1 MAATKTVAEIAKI
14 IQYEPEV
21 LLKLLKEIDPSVNDV
36 NSIVS
41 GEQYRLLTQAIKKK
55 KQAPTKSSQKF
66 VSTQKILAKE
76 ALSKP
81 EEETKKTSKEAPVK
95 ATAKA
100 DPAKEEAPSKPTT
113 EKFAVMTVETV
124 DAISEFKKK
133 PKKKGPHAQVDKE
146 QEPVAVAEKPVFNT
160 NKTLFLKPLMTPKEL
175 AHQMG
180 IKEKELIK
188 ALFKMNIMITVNQN
202 IDQDTAQLVAEEL
215 GFTCKVANDEYKEL
229 DYAANIHDELEL
241 KPRNVVVTIM
251 GHVDHGKT
259 SLLDY
264 IRTTR
269 VQAKEAGGITQHI
282 GAYEVK
288 TDVGNITFLDTPGH
302 EAFTSMRA
310 RGAKI
315 TDIVIL
321 IVAADDGVMPQT
333 QEAIKHAKAA
343 GVPIIVAINK
353 CDKPNVDIEKVKNQL
368 TQFDLT
374 PEEWGGETMVVPV
387 SAKTGEGIDALLEG
401 ISLNAEMLDLKA
413 PVNGPIQSFVI
424 ESKLEKGR
432 GTVVSLL
439 VQSGTLNIGD
449 IVLADQTFGRIRS
462 IMNDQGK
469 RLNSAT
475 PGMPVEITGLATP
488 PSAGEK
494 VIVVDNEKKARQIAD
509 ERISQSKQ
517 QKSYE
522 QQKSMLDIFS
532 NIKEHQNSTVLNVIV
547 KADVHGS
554 VEAIEDALNNVG
566 NDEASVKVISSG
578 VGAITE
584 NDANLA
590 LSSGAIL
597 IGFNVRADAIARK
610 IIEQNNELNV
620 FYFNIIYN
628 LIEKVTNALKG
639 LVGPLKDEKIIGYA
653 LVKAVFSSSSF
664 GAVAGCMVTEGMLK
678 KDAPIRV
685 LRNDVVI
692 FEGKLESLRHYQSN
706 VKEVKAGSECGVGVQ
721 DYNDIKE
728 QDQIEAFEII
738 EKEVVF

>member
-36 NSIVS
+36 DSVVS

-55 KQAPTKSSQKF
+55 KQAPSKSTQKF

-76 ALSKP
+76 ALQKKEQKP
-81 EEETKKTSKEAPVK
+81 I
-95 ATAKA
+95 
-100 DPAKEEAPSKPTT
+100 AKENEAKINHQPAVEPQEEPAQPAFERFA
-113 EKFAVMTVETV
+113 EKAIETV
-124 DAISEFKKK
+124 DAIPEIKKK
-133 PKKKGPHAQVDKE
+133 PKKKGPGAQIEKAP
-146 QEPVAVAEKPVFNT
+146 EPVVEKPVFNT

-188 ALFKMNIMITVNQN
+188 ALFKMNIMITVNQH

-215 GFTCKVANDEYKEL
+215 GFTCKVANEEYQEL
-229 DYAANIHDELEL
+229 DYAANIHDELDL

-264 IRTTR
+264 IRSTR

-302 EAFTSMRA
+302 EAFTAMRA

-321 IVAADDGVMPQT
+321 IVAADDGIMPQT

-353 CDKPNVDIEKVKNQL
+353 CDKPNVDLEKVKNQL
-368 TQFDLT
+368 TQYDLT
-374 PEEWGGETMVVPV
+374 PEEWGGETMVVPI
-387 SAKTGEGIDALLEG
+387 SAKTGEGVDALLEG

-413 PVNGPIQSFVI
+413 PVNGPIQAFVI
-424 ESKLEKGR
+424 ESRLEKGR

-439 VQSGTLNIGD
+439 IQSGTLNIGD

-462 IMNDQGK
+462 IMDDQGK
-469 RLNSAT
+469 RLDCAT
-475 PGMPVEITGLATP
+475 PGMPIEVTGLATP
-488 PSAGEK
+488 PNAGDK
-494 VIVVDNEKKARQIAD
+494 VIVVDSEKKARQLAD
-509 ERISQSKQ
+509 ERINQSKQ
-517 QKSYE
+517 QKTFE
-522 QQKSMLDIFS
+522 QQKTMLDIFT
-532 NIKEHQNSTVLNVIV
+532 NIKEHQNNTVLNVIV

-554 VEAIEDALNNVG
+554 IEAIEDALSKVG
-566 NDEASVKVISSG
+566 NEEASVKVISSG

-590 LSSGAIL
+590 LSSGAVL

-610 IIEQNNELNV
+610 IIEQHSELNV

-653 LVKAVFSSSSF
+653 LVKAVFSSSTF
-664 GAVAGCMVTEGMLK
+664 GAIAGCTVTEGLLK

-685 LRNDVVI
+685 LRNDIVI

-728 QDQIEAFEII
+728 NDQIEAFEII

>member
-1 MAATKTVAEIAKI
+1 LAATKTVAEIAKI

-36 NSIVS
+36 DSVVS

-55 KQAPTKSSQKF
+55 KQAPSKSTQKF

-76 ALSKP
+76 ALQKKEQKP
-81 EEETKKTSKEAPVK
+81 I
-95 ATAKA
+95 
-100 DPAKEEAPSKPTT
+100 AKENEAKINHQPAVEPKEEPAQPAFERFA
-113 EKFAVMTVETV
+113 EKAIETV
-124 DAISEFKKK
+124 DAMPEIKKK
-133 PKKKGPHAQVDKE
+133 PKKKGPGAQIEKAP
-146 QEPVAVAEKPVFNT
+146 EPVVEKPVFNT

-188 ALFKMNIMITVNQN
+188 ALFKMNIMITVNQH

-215 GFTCKVANDEYKEL
+215 GFTCKVANEEYQEL
-229 DYAANIHDELEL
+229 DYAANIHDELDL

-264 IRTTR
+264 IRSTR

-302 EAFTSMRA
+302 EAFTAMRA

-321 IVAADDGVMPQT
+321 IVAADDGIMPQT

-353 CDKPNVDIEKVKNQL
+353 CDKPNVDLEKVKNQL
-368 TQFDLT
+368 TQYDLT
-374 PEEWGGETMVVPV
+374 PEEWGGETMVVPI
-387 SAKTGEGIDALLEG
+387 SAKTGEGVDALLEG

-413 PVNGPIQSFVI
+413 PVNGPIQAFVI
-424 ESKLEKGR
+424 ESRLEKGR

-439 VQSGTLNIGD
+439 IQSGTLNIGD

-462 IMNDQGK
+462 IMDDQGK
-469 RLNSAT
+469 RLDCAT
-475 PGMPVEITGLATP
+475 PGMPIEVTGLATP
-488 PSAGEK
+488 PNAGDK
-494 VIVVDNEKKARQIAD
+494 VIVVDSEKKARQLAD
-509 ERISQSKQ
+509 ERINQSKQ
-517 QKSYE
+517 QKTFE
-522 QQKSMLDIFS
+522 QQKTMLDIFT
-532 NIKEHQNSTVLNVIV
+532 NIKEHQNNTVLNVIV

-554 VEAIEDALNNVG
+554 IEAIEDALSKVG
-566 NDEASVKVISSG
+566 NEEASVKVISSG

-590 LSSGAIL
+590 LSSGAVL

-610 IIEQNNELNV
+610 IIEQHSELNV

-653 LVKAVFSSSSF
+653 LVKAVFSSSTF
-664 GAVAGCMVTEGMLK
+664 GAIAGCTVTEGLLK

-685 LRNDVVI
+685 LRNDIVI

-728 QDQIEAFEII
+728 NDQIEAFEII